1 MKKRRWSKRFGDAWK
16 TTRAEEKIL
25 GRRGIRKVQV
35 KWTNLANP
43 HIQEYG
49 CNHSMLKSDFQNQP
63 KKTPKKRTQSEISS
77 EPSGVI
83 RSKAAQDLATAMPLH
98 SLLSNKIKGVGSL
111 PNFAGRCRICTEYAY
126 GHCSTC
132 TDYGGARRKVRGSVW
147 FLCVPEASGRH
158 CYAAH
163 MHEQLTGR
171 MPDA

>member
-1 MKKRRWSKRFGDAWK
+1 MHVNAFMAYKYEQPSNVTLLDFTEQVVGGLVAAAQLNLEEEGGGLGGWGVTLRRS
-16 TTRAEEKIL
+16 
-25 GRRGIRKVQV
+25 Q
-35 KWTNLANP
+35 
-43 HIQEYG
+43 
-49 CNHSMLKSDFQNQP
+49 
-63 KKTPKKRTQSEISS
+63 
-77 EPSGVI
+77 
-83 RSKAAQDLATAMPLH
+83 SKAAQDLATAMPLH
-98 SLLSNKIKGVGSL
+98 CLLSNKIKGVGSL

-147 FLCVPEASGRH
+147 FLCVPGASGRH